1 MNKKTAHLLIRLSEA
16 DKARLRQ
23 AAHADG
29 RSISSFVLR
38 AALLAVPEFTPATP
52 HRRK

>member
-1 MNKKTAHLLIRLSEA
+1 MNKKTERLIIRLSDS

-38 AALLAVPEFTPATP
+38 AALAVSPDTTTPR
-52 HRRK
+52 RRK

>member
-1 MNKKTAHLLIRLSEA
+1 MNKKTAHLLIRLTEA
-16 DKARLRQ
+16 DKCRLRA

-38 AALLAVPEFTPATP
+38 AALTAAPETPATSR
-52 HRRK
+52 RRK

>member
-1 MNKKTAHLLIRLSEA
+1 MSKKNALLLIRLSEA

-38 AALLAVPEFTPATP
+38 AALAVAPVATKTN
-52 HRRK
+52 RKS